1 MKHKGLKRIGMLLC
15 IVAAACNV
23 SKPMQLV
30 GALPGEM
37 YITEGEESALPA
49 ELQPPFSLAADAA
62 PVDASTS
69 ERLRETERI
78 VEVKLFDLVT
88 VKRMQVH
95 QRERVMLM
103 PGGQSIGVA
112 LYMPG
117 ALVVGMTSFAA
128 MDGKAASP
136 AQTGGLKAGDII
148 VGVNGEKVKNA
159 VHLAE
164 LCTRG
169 GNTLSLTVR
178 REEDTYGLEIA
189 PVRAAED
196 GLYKLGVWVRDSTAG
211 IGTISFYTMEA
222 LRYGALGHPVTD
234 VDTGSMLQIENGEI
248 SLARVIGISYGLQG
262 VPGELHGAFGGAN
275 EKIGAL
281 RTNTEY
287 GIFGELYAPLAHPLY
302 PQGVPLAYADE
313 VKAGDALILSS
324 VDENGVQ
331 AFTCRINKCFPQEKA
346 SGKGM
351 IIEITD
357 ENLLAA
363 TGGIV
368 QGMSGSPI
376 IQDGKLAGVVTHVFV
391 NDPTRGY
398 CVYAEWMY
406 EAALAQ

>member
-15 IVAAACNV
+15 IVVSACNL
-23 SKPMQLV
+23 SEPMRLV
-30 GALPGEM
+30 GALPGDI
-37 YITEGEESALPA
+37 YITEGEESGLPK
-49 ELQPPFSLAADAA
+49 ELEAPFSFAADVA
-62 PVDASTS
+62 PADASVS
-69 ERLRETERI
+69 QRLYETART
-78 VEVKLFDLVT
+78 VDVKLFDLVT

-95 QRERVMLM
+95 QRARVMLM

-128 MDGKAASP
+128 VNGEMASP
-136 AQTGGLKAGDII
+136 AQEAGLKAGDII
-148 VGVNGEKVKNA
+148 LGVNGERVKNA
-159 VHLAE
+159 VHLAA
-164 LCTRG
+164 LCTHG
-169 GNTLSLTVR
+169 GDTLSLTVR
-178 REEDTYGLEIA
+178 RDDAEFCLEVT
-189 PVRAAED
+189 PVQAAED

-211 IGTISFYTMEA
+211 IGTISFYTMET

-234 VDTGSMLQIENGEI
+234 VDTGSMLQIDNGEI

-262 VPGELHGAFGGAN
+262 VPGELHGAFGGVN

-281 RTNTEY
+281 RSNTEY
-287 GIFGELYAPLAHPLY
+287 GIFGELYAPLAHPIY

-331 AFTCRINKCFPQEKA
+331 AFTCRVNKCFPQERA
-346 SGKGM
+346 SGKSM

-357 ENLLAA
+357 ERLLSA

-368 QGMSGSPI
+368 QGMSGSPV
-376 IQDGKLAGVVTHVFV
+376 IQNGKLAGIVTHVFV
-391 NDPTRGY
+391 NEPRRGY

-406 EAALAQ
+406 EAALSQ